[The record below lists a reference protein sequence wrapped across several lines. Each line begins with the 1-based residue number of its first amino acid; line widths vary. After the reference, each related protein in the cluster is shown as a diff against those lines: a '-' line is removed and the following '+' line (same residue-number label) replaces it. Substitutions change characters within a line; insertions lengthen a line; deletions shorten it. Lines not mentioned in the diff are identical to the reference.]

1 MREFKQKM
9 TSLPLL
15 AAVLFDEWFPPTPPI
30 SACNGELAADE
41 GANFAMVVAHEEGG
55 AKPGCGWQMLMGVC
69 SGEVDC
75 SVWKYCGFYVSLK
88 DKDCQTWILC
98 FFLYGMKSIRMEI

>member
-1 MREFKQKM
+1 MRGFKQKM

-15 AAVLFDEWFPPTPPI
+15 AVALFDEWFPPTPPI

-75 SVWKYCGFYVSLK
+75 SVWKYCGFMCLWK
-88 DKDCQTWILC
+88 IKDCHEFYVFSYMVWSQIEW
-98 FFLYGMKSIRMEI
+98 R